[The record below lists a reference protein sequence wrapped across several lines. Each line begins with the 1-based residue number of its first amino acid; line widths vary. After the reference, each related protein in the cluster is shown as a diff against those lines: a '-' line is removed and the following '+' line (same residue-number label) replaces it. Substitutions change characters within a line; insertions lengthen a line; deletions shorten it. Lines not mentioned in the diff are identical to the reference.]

1 MFLRAFHSLTVPFT
15 AMPVLY
21 CDTQAKRRRQAMGSE
36 AYNQLIRDMEN
47 TTLQP
52 CEELVAKYSAF
63 SAYN

>member
-1 MFLRAFHSLTVPFT
+1 
-15 AMPVLY
+15 MPVLY

-52 CEELVAKYSAF
+52 CEELAAKYSAF